1 MERKSDSKRIGA
13 LGEKHVAALLKRN
26 GYRII
31 GRNVR
36 LSYKEIDI
44 IAENEQYILFVEV
57 KTRSTEKSNLY
68 RPAAAVNGAKQ
79 KNLLVAAGMYLRSH
93 LSEEQSRKQ
102 PRIDVAEVY
111 VAEGKV
117 ERVNYIENAITR

>member
-1 MERKSDSKRIGA
+1 MERKSEGKRIGA
-13 LGEKHVAALLKRN
+13 LGEKHVATLLKRN

-111 VAEGKV
+111 VSEGKV